1 MKLNLPSRISR
12 TLEKGKSNLSG
23 RSLTKQISYIID
35 STINGLFHSLEA
47 EFKFG
52 DKLCLVAIGGYG
64 RMELAPHSDIDLLY
78 LHDNLNDDILKI
90 VISKINNFLYDSGM
104 QVGHSCR
111 TVEESKDYIDNIQS
125 FHAIL
130 DSRYLIGS
138 EKLFIRYQ
146 REFLDNFPQ
155 DLVHEFNQRKFN
167 LLERNILSSHTPLLL
182 TEPDIKN
189 GSLGLRD
196 IQNIYWIEK
205 TLSEASNISKIGI
218 FDFFNKDESLGI
230 VQAYDFLL
238 RTRVSL
244 HMISGRKNDR
254 MDLAQQPNLA
264 EILGFGPKG
273 ISSVESFI
281 STYYKYQKDIY
292 NYIGYYLDFRKFK
305 PASSPLKPIHSYGLN
320 LLASAKYLYPPKTE
334 KLFTNPD
341 PLYQDVV
348 AVFLIA
354 QENHLEP
361 SPSLMNEFRFAAN
374 FLDDDF
380 KNHKGAIDCF
390 LKLLKNNH
398 KVGKFLT
405 WMHESNV
412 LGKLFPEF
420 GACLNFPLFS
430 YHHEYPVDE
439 HSLLI
444 LRELDRLVERNY
456 EDREV
461 QEVFNSCQNIHI
473 LYLALLIH
481 DAGKVKEG
489 DHCQYGAELSSAIS
503 DRIGLNTE
511 EAKLFRFLVEHHI
524 DMSELSNKRDIYDP
538 SLVLEFSELV
548 EDINKL
554 SLLYVL
560 TIIDTKSVGPSIL
573 TNWKKDILYK
583 LYQSTRQS
591 ILEKN
596 TKIDLDTSNISQLRN
611 YLVTKEN
618 LEENIINAIVDFAT
632 ICRPNSYSSYN
643 TFRRILQHFTQL
655 QILKQSNKNYH
666 IEFEKEPSYTMITVY
681 TNFRKDIMMHIA
693 GSVSSL
699 DLNLVGM
706 RPFRYSDD
714 KDDLLITQV
723 QVTDSMGSGDIPF
736 NTLDHLQKT
745 LESTLNQEISLDEV
759 ALVPK
764 VWIEKSETIEGL
776 VDEMVKFINNP
787 NDHFTIIE
795 IRLPDSIGLLYRIL
809 VTLNDLGIELL
820 FARIST
826 SADFAFDTFYV
837 IDQHSKKLTDSILIA
852 KIRDRIYQ
860 TSRINWDSK
869 LVPTLQEIYF

>member
-1 MKLNLPSRISR
+1 MKLDLPSRISR
-12 TLEKGKSNLSG
+12 TLEKGRSNLSG
-23 RSLTKQISYIID
+23 RFLTKQISYIID
-35 STINGLFHSLEA
+35 STINGLYHSLEN
-47 EFKFG
+47 EFKLG
-52 DKLCLVAIGGYG
+52 DKICLVAIGGYG

-78 LHDNLNDDILKI
+78 LHDNLDDEILRT
-90 VISKINNFLYDSGM
+90 VISKINNFLFDSGM
-104 QVGHSCR
+104 EVGHSCR
-111 TVEESKDYIDNIQS
+111 TVEESKDYIDNIKS

-138 EKLFIRYQ
+138 EKLFLKYQ
-146 REFLDNFPQ
+146 MEFLDDFPQ
-155 DLVHEFNQRKFN
+155 DLVNEFNERKFIQ
-167 LLERNILSSHTPLLL
+167 LEQNILASHTPLLL
-182 TEPDIKN
+182 TEPNIKN
-189 GSLGLRD
+189 GPLGLRD
-196 IQNIYWIEK
+196 IQTIYWIEK
-205 TLSEASNISKIGI
+205 TLKESSNISKIGI
-218 FDFFNKDESLGI
+218 FDFFNQADSLGI

-254 MDLAQQPNLA
+254 MELAQQPTLA
-264 EILGFGPKG
+264 ENLGFGPKG
-273 ISSVESFI
+273 LSSVESFVA
-281 STYYKYQKDIY
+281 TYYKYQKDIF
-292 NYIGYYLDFRKFK
+292 NYIGYYLDLRKFK
-305 PASSPLKPIHSYGLN
+305 PSNSNLNSINSNGLN
-320 LLASAKYLYPPKTE
+320 LLASKKFLYPPKTE

-341 PLYQDVV
+341 RLYLDVIL
-348 AVFLIA
+348 VFLVA
-354 QENHLEP
+354 QENNLEP
-361 SPSLMNEFRFAAN
+361 SPSLMNELRFASN

-390 LKLLKNNH
+390 LKILKNNI

-405 WMHESNV
+405 WMNESNV

-444 LRELDRLVERNY
+444 LRELDRLVEQKY

-461 QEVFNSCQNIHI
+461 QEVFNSCQFVYI
-473 LYLALLIH
+473 LYLAMLIH

-503 DRIGLNTE
+503 DRIGLNSE
-511 EAKLFRFLVEHHI
+511 ESDLFRFLVQHHI

-538 SLVLEFSELV
+538 SLVIEFSELV
-548 EDINKL
+548 EDTNKL

-573 TNWKKDILYK
+573 TNWKKDILFK
-583 LYQSTRQS
+583 LYESTKYS
-591 ILEKN
+591 IIEKN
-596 TKIDLDTSNISQLRN
+596 TKVDLETSNISKLKN
-611 YLVTKEN
+611 YLLTKEN
-618 LEENIINAIVDFAT
+618 LEDNIINHIINFAKE
-632 ICRPNSYSSYN
+632 CRPSSYLSYN

-655 QILKQSNKNYH
+655 QFLKQSNKKFH

-681 TNFRKDIMMHIA
+681 SNFRKDVMMHIA

-706 RPFRYSDD
+706 RPYRYTDE

-723 QVTDSMGSGDIPF
+723 QVTDSMGSGDIPL
-736 NTLDHLQKT
+736 NTLEHLQKT
-745 LESTLNQEISLDEV
+745 LESTLNLEISLDEV

-764 VWIEKSETIEGL
+764 LWIEKSETLEGL
-776 VDEMVKFINNP
+776 VNEMVKFINNP
-787 NDHFTIIE
+787 NDNFTIIE

-809 VTLNDLGIELL
+809 VSLNELGIELL

-837 IDQHSKKLTDSILIA
+837 LDQSSERLTDSILIA
-852 KIRDRIYQ
+852 KIRDKIYQ
-860 TSRINWDSK
+860 SSRINWDK
-869 LVPTLQEIYF
+869 NIGPAIQEIYF